1 MHGATE
7 SNNNSTRKRTK
18 SRSTGPFVN
27 HDAAIEFL
35 NSTINIERVRPDKVS
50 SDVWK
55 LDRMRALMSVL
66 GDPQDVLEI
75 VHIAG
80 SKGKG
85 STCNFEFP
93 LSGPSWRLY

>member
-1 MHGATE
+1 MHGASD
-7 SNNNSTRKRTK
+7 SNNNPTRKRAR

-50 SDVWK
+50 SEVWK
-55 LDRMRALMSVL
+55 LDRMHALMHEL
-66 GDPQDVLEI
+66 GDPQNSLEI

-85 STCNFEFP
+85 STCNM
-93 LSGPSWRLY
+93 L